1 MNRGEIQLSKLEA
14 HFFKKIYKDFYF
26 LFFQVIIS
34 ISISIIKNLYLLHLL

>member
-14 HFFKKIYKDFYF
+14 HFLKKIYKDFYF

-34 ISISIIKNLYLLHLL
+34 ISIIKNLYLLRLL